1 MAGVHAVPG
10 IHHDWGT
17 APYAE
22 IHALQER
29 LVIARA
35 EDAIP
40 NVLLTG
46 EHPAVI
52 TLGRKTPDDGTYAGD
67 FDIVPVERG
76 GEATFHGPGQIVAYP
91 IVHLTQSRKDL
102 HRFQRDLEEIG
113 IRTLADFGLE
123 GGRREGLT
131 GVWIGERKIQSLGI
145 AVRRWVTWHG
155 LALNV
160 TTDLS
165 AFRTFNPCGLDG
177 NVMISMAEALGE
189 APELAAVKARLVEHA
204 STILPGGPYLEGS
217 LPATLKDPSP
227 ETPA

>member
-1 MAGVHAVPG
+1 MTA
-10 IHHDWGT
+10 IHHDWGV
-17 APYAE
+17 APYAA

-35 EDAIP
+35 EGEVP

-52 TLGRKTPDDGTYAGD
+52 TLGRKTPRSDTYD
-67 FDIVPVERG
+67 ERFDVVAVERG
-76 GEATFHGPGQIVAYP
+76 GEATYHGPGQIVAYP

-113 IRTLADFGLE
+113 ILTLADFGLE
-123 GGRREGLT
+123 GSRRAGLT
-131 GVWIGERKIQSLGI
+131 GVWLGTRKVQSLGI

-160 TTDLS
+160 TTDL
-165 AFRTFNPCGLDG
+165 APFRTFNPCGLDG
-177 NVMISMAEALGE
+177 DVMISMQEALGT
-189 APELAAVKARLVEHA
+189 PLDLAEVKERLVAHA
-204 STILPGGPYLEGS
+204 SEILPGGPYGPAP
-217 LPATLKDPSP
+217 LPATLMHPSQESP
-227 ETPA
+227 TP